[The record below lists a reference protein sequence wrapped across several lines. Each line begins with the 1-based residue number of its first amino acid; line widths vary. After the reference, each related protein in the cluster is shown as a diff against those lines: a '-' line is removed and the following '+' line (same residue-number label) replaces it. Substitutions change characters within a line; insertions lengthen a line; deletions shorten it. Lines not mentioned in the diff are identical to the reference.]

1 MKVGFIGLGNAGGK
15 LAGSLLRNGFDL
27 TVRDLNKKFVNE
39 LKKTIPMKRMGTPQ
53 DLEEVIKFLLN
64 DNSKYVTGQNILID
78 GGRTII

>member
-1 MKVGFIGLGNAGGK
+1 MA
-15 LAGSLLRNGFDL
+15 
-27 TVRDLNKKFVNE
+27 
-39 LKKTIPMKRMGTPQ
+39 TPQ